1 MKVPLPKINR
11 SQAIFILAGT
21 SSQYT
26 TARQKLG
33 LSPGQA
39 FWLTRPADLGNLHG
53 PKVYRFGTWQSLPR
67 LDEIQAAMKA
77 AEAEVADLP
86 G

>member
-1 MKVPLPKINR
+1 MKVSLPKINR

-26 TARQKLG
+26 AARQKLG

-39 FWLTRPADLGNLHG
+39 FWLTRPADLGETHG
-53 PKVYRFGTWQSLPR
+53 PKVYRFGTWQALPR
-67 LDEIQAAMKA
+67 LVEIQAAMKT
-77 AEAEVADLP
+77 AEAEVIDLP